1 MKVAIV
7 NEKLNMANMM
17 ESMRNQIHDLHVE
30 NLELQ
35 ASLTPAQQAPL
46 RSPNSA
52 ESVIFENN
60 NIIMDFHNLR
70 NEVYAL
76 RDRVDNLEC
85 RRMPYL
91 N

>member
-1 MKVAIV
+1 MKVAV
-7 NEKLNMANMM
+7 RNEKLKLANSVENM
-17 ESMRNQIHDLHVE
+17 SNQINDLRVE

-52 ESVIFENN
+52 ESVNFENN

-70 NEVYAL
+70 NEVDTL
-76 RDRVDNLEC
+76 RDRVDNLER
-85 RRMPYL
+85 RRMS
-91 N
+91 